1 MQNMAEK
8 CYQRIEKN
16 VHMESSLFKVEIEV
30 EELMIKLTANIIA
43 VTQFWSSY
51 RKGKTVL

>member
-1 MQNMAEK
+1 MAEK